1 VQRVELS
8 GRPTSALEP
17 GDRGPARVT
26 YVARVGVGEK
36 REQPEKETLWNGK
49 FIKPSLNHYGLIA
62 GQLAE
67 MKAWHETV
75 IGTITVH
82 ESDHPLGEEVK
93 LPFKIRAALRGG
105 V

>member
-1 VQRVELS
+1 MERKV
-8 GRPTSALEP
+8 
-17 GDRGPARVT
+17 
-26 YVARVGVGEK
+26 
-36 REQPEKETLWNGK
+36 
-49 FIKPSLNHYGLIA
+49 IKPSLNHYGLIA